1 MRRTLRNTCRRA
13 LTRIVRNDD
22 GQGIAEYGLI
32 ILLSSIAVV
41 TALGMF
47 GSTLSERFD
56 QVVDVVASL

>member
-1 MRRTLRNTCRRA
+1 M
-13 LTRIVRNDD
+13 LTRIIRDDD

-41 TALGMF
+41 TALGVF

-56 QVVDVVASL
+56 QIVDVVASL